1 MLLKDYF
8 AERLKT
14 ANLCQPYRIFK
25 EGKEVE
31 ENDYMDSECFVSN
44 GTLEDVI
51 FLKEKENAMDGI
63 WELDL
68 DVTLK
73 QKEMEINYLLLH
85 TDLTEEELKK
95 GAKLCRLEEAA
106 KKWGIQQESLRI
118 FNETCQLLG
127 FDYKEAIEIQREK
140 EILDI
145 LKEAQVENGSLFV
158 VRGDAGETYYALDK
172 EDAYVW
178 DSAEKIIRSVSQN
191 HLPLHI
197 REDIQELKVKR
208 EPR

>member
-8 AERLKT
+8 DERVQT

-44 GTLEDVI
+44 GTFEDVI
-51 FLKEKENAMDGI
+51 FLKEKGNTMDGI
-63 WELDL
+63 FELDL
-68 DVTLK
+68 EITLK
-73 QKEMEINYLLLH
+73 QKEMELSYMLLH
-85 TDLTEEELKK
+85 TNLTEEELKK

-106 KKWGIQQESLRI
+106 KKWGSQQESLRI
-118 FNETCQLLG
+118 FHETCQLLE

-158 VRGDAGETYYALDK
+158 VRGDASETYYALSK

-178 DSAEKIIRSVSQN
+178 DSVEKIIRSVSQN

-197 REDIQELKVKR
+197 REDIQELKEKR

>member
-8 AERLKT
+8 AERVKT
-14 ANLCQPYRIFK
+14 ANLCQPYKIFK

-31 ENDYMDSECFVSN
+31 ENDYMDSECFVIS
-44 GTLEDVI
+44 GTLEDII
-51 FLKEKENAMDGI
+51 FLKEKGNTMDGI
-63 WELDL
+63 FELDL
-68 DVTLK
+68 EITLK
-73 QKEMEINYLLLH
+73 QKEMELSYMLLH
-85 TDLTEEELKK
+85 TNLTEEELKK

-106 KKWGIQQESLRI
+106 KKWGSQQESLRI

-145 LKEAQVENGSLFV
+145 LKEAQDEDGSLFV
-158 VRGDAGETYYALDK
+158 VRGNAGETYYALSK

-178 DSAEKIIRSVSQN
+178 DSVEKIIRSVSQN

-197 REDIQELKVKR
+197 REDIQELKEKR

>member
-8 AERLKT
+8 AERVQT

-31 ENDYMDSECFVSN
+31 ENDYMDLECFVIS
-44 GTLEDVI
+44 GTLEDII
-51 FLKEKENAMDGI
+51 FLKEKGNAMDGI

-95 GAKLCRLEEAA
+95 GSKLCRLEETA
-106 KKWGIQQESLRI
+106 KKWGNQQESLYL
-118 FNETCQLLG
+118 FHETCQLLE
-127 FDYKEAIEIQREK
+127 FDYKKAIEIRREK

-145 LKEAQVENGSLFV
+145 LKEAQDEHGSLFV
-158 VRGDAGETYYALDK
+158 VRGDAGETYYALSK

-197 REDIQELKVKR
+197 REDIQELKEKR

>member
-1 MLLKDYF
+1 MITSSESIAKYDDTIEFIQVDMHDSVYAYIPGNFNFNNNLFGIITIPLALKI
-8 AERLKT
+8 K
-14 ANLCQPYRIFK
+14 
-25 EGKEVE
+25 
-31 ENDYMDSECFVSN
+31 
-44 GTLEDVI
+44 
-51 FLKEKENAMDGI
+51 
-63 WELDL
+63 
-68 DVTLK
+68 
-73 QKEMEINYLLLH
+73 
-85 TDLTEEELKK
+85 LTEEELKK

-106 KKWGIQQESLRI
+106 KKWGSQQESLRI
-118 FNETCQLLG
+118 FHETCQLLE

-158 VRGDAGETYYALDK
+158 VRGDASETYYALSK

-178 DSAEKIIRSVSQN
+178 DSVEKIIRSVSQN

-197 REDIQELKVKR
+197 REDIQELKEKR